1 MTEVTESN
9 MVDSKYRMI
18 LMAAKRARQLQGG
31 AKPLVHTTS
40 RKTTRVA
47 QEEMKA
53 GVVKFEY
60 LHPLINADTLL
71 KEQSSPEKGAEK
83 GGVKGAEKAKK

>member
-1 MTEVTESN
+1 
-9 MVDSKYRMI
+9 MI

-47 QEEMKA
+47 LEEMRA

-60 LHPLINADTLL
+60 LHPLINAEAVL
-71 KEQSSPEKGAEK
+71 KEPSPEKGAEK
-83 GGVKGAEKAKK
+83 GGDKGKK